1 VHISFLFSA
10 IICHGAV
17 PRDFTVISIFP
28 IPKKK
33 NGNLS
38 DSENFRGIALR
49 SIFGKVF
56 FDNITLSKY
65 SDTLCTS
72 DLQFDF

>member
-1 VHISFLFSA
+1 VNAGGDLSVHISFLFST

-17 PRDFTVISIFP
+17 PRDFSVSTIIP

-38 DSENFRGIALR
+38 DSDNFRGIALC
-49 SIFGKVF
+49 SIFLVKF
-56 FDNITLSKY
+56 LIIL
-65 SDTLCTS
+65 L
-72 DLQFDF
+72 